1 MATRRGNTETASPSQ
16 PPTKYKKRYNTPVRD
31 KLELSNLIMGSRTE
45 IPIGDPSIDK
55 GQDFGDGNIGMAKH
69 DSFEFDD
76 SDDSFNDSWD

>member
-1 MATRRGNTETASPSQ
+1 MKYIKPETILLE
-16 PPTKYKKRYNTPVRD
+16 
-31 KLELSNLIMGSRTE
+31 LELSNLIMGLSTE

-55 GQDFGDGNIGMAKH
+55 GQDFGDGNIGMSKH